1 MNFKEIL
8 LKAKSGNKDAVE
20 MLLEMYKPLL
30 FKEAIVDGIF
40 DEDLYQEI
48 DLTTCVEKRISQGGT
63 SIASVDRQIAYVKDQ
78 LK

>member
-30 FKEAIVDGIF
+30 FKEAIVDGVF
-40 DEDLYQEI
+40 DEDLYQELCSNRRR
-48 DLTTCVEKRISQGGT
+48 DGYEMEKRRNGVLPYRNQ
-63 SIASVDRQIAYVKDQ
+63 A
-78 LK
+78 

>member
-30 FKEAIVDGIF
+30 FKESIVDGIF
-40 DEDLYQEI
+40 DEDLYQELCMRFI
-48 DLTTCVEKRISQGGT
+48 YFIERFNV
-63 SIASVDRQIAYVKDQ
+63 
-78 LK
+78 